1 MIQNLLILGG
11 TGFIGH
17 HLAQKAVNIGFKTS
31 VISLNFPI
39 EQRKVNN
46 VNYISADI
54 TNLSDLKEKLP
65 EQIDYVIN
73 LSGYINHSSYL
84 EEGYKVI
91 NSHLGG
97 LQNIIT
103 LLDWKKLKRFI
114 QVGSSDEYGHNVAP
128 QNEEMFAHP
137 ISAYSYSK
145 FAANEL
151 LKMLYKTESFPVVML
166 RLFLVYGPGQD
177 NKRFLP
183 QIIEA
188 CLSDS
193 TFPVSS
199 GKQLRDFCYIDDVV
213 NGIILSL
220 RTKGIEGEIIN
231 LASGK
236 AQSILG
242 VINFVKSLVGKG
254 NPQFGKIP
262 YRKNENMELYADINK
277 ATELLGWKQEVSF
290 EQGIIKTID
299 YYQSKI

>member
-17 HLAQKAVNIGFKTS
+17 HLAQKAVNIGFNTS
-31 VISLNFPI
+31 VISLNLPT
-39 EQRKVNN
+39 ERRKVDD

-54 TNLSDLKEKLP
+54 TNLLDLKEKLP
-65 EQIDYVIN
+65 EQIDYVVN

-84 EEGYKVI
+84 EEGCEVI

-97 LQNIIT
+97 LQNLIALI
-103 LLDWKKLKRFI
+103 DWKKLKRFI

-128 QNEEMFAHP
+128 QNEEMSADP
-137 ISAYSYSK
+137 ISSYSYSK

-177 NKRFLP
+177 NERFLP

-193 TFPVSS
+193 TFPVSL
-199 GKQLRDFCYIDDVV
+199 GNQLRDFCYIDDIV

-220 RTKGIEGEIIN
+220 RTEGIEGEIIN

-242 VINFVKSLVGKG
+242 VINFVKNSVGKG

-262 YRKNENMELYADINK
+262 YRRNENMELYADIKK
-277 ATELLGWKQEVSF
+277 ATELLEWKQEVSF
-290 EQGIIKTID
+290 EQGITKTID
-299 YYQSKI
+299 YYRSKI